1 VGGCLDL
8 HLVFIHV
15 VEVQNLEPTLCHVMP
30 EFAFAFKDLNMSTQI
45 TIDLPDDA
53 FSALRSRPEDF
64 VKEMRLAAA
73 VKWLEL
79 GLVSQSKAAELAGV
93 SRESFMQALTR
104 LRVSPFQETPE
115 ELCEAVNRA

>member
-1 VGGCLDL
+1 
-8 HLVFIHV
+8 
-15 VEVQNLEPTLCHVMP
+15 MP
-30 EFAFAFKDLNMSTQI
+30 EFTFGFKDLNMSTQI

-73 VKWLEL
+73 VKWLEI
-79 GLVSQSKAAELAGV
+79 GLVTQSKAAELAGV

-104 LRVSPFQETPE
+104 LQVSPFQETPE
-115 ELCEAVNRA
+115 ELSEAVNRA